1 MNSSF
6 KPENGENEP
15 VDPKVAAKA
24 QRTIYILYGVMIVMV
39 FLPLVLLLIFG
50 RGD

>member
-1 MNSSF
+1 MNS
-6 KPENGENEP
+6 KPDPTPGDDEP

-24 QRTIYILYGVMIVMV
+24 QRTIYILYGLMIVMV
-39 FLPLVLLLIFG
+39 FLPLILLLIFG